1 MTEIMRNYSFYEK
14 GIFITQHVRKFIP
27 SALLAGWGIK
37 KEKEGK
43 KEMYKVE
50 MEHSWTA
57 T

>member
-14 GIFITQHVRKFIP
+14 GVFITQHVRKFIP